1 MRIDPN
7 IAFKEKATPAT
18 VPAKVYTIV
27 CNECGTIEFKYSWPN
42 AVFKPDDE
50 GCVACGSMDWFLDM

>member
-1 MRIDPN
+1 MIDPN
-7 IAFKEKATPAT
+7 IAFKEKEG

-27 CNECGTIEFKYSWPN
+27 CNECGTTEFKYAKPGS
-42 AVFKPDDE
+42 VFKPADE